1 MTASLLVWLLLLPL
15 LAVALVPAPVRGP
28 AVARVLVL
36 AFAVGTFL
44 IGVGDTSLPALTAFA
59 RDSPEGALF
68 VSLSAGLLLGG
79 ALPWPPREWRHWLP
93 AMPLVLAGVVAAWP
107 AFRVGPWL
115 LGGVLGAV
123 PALLGSALP
132 AAAQPATVVA
142 APERTPIAGWIAVL
156 VTVALAALDPM
167 AAALLPPVIVVAA
180 GAARPSW
187 LPRGRV
193 QLVLPVVA
201 TVAGVA
207 LGWLALTV
215 AGDALAALSS
225 FFVTAPVSTAAERWL
240 ALFAVITVAA
250 MLAPWPLSRF
260 GPGLVL
266 APAAAVLAFRLALSV
281 APSALG
287 DWQPLLG
294 LVLVPSAVMAALRGR
309 WPTSLATVA
318 VLAALRPGPLAVVAA
333 AAAMLAALALV
344 AVAPGR
350 NLLDPG
356 RVTFAGTWW
365 HAVLATVGAVIGV
378 MSVLQHEVVLATLLT
393 AGLACAAARVRVEPK
408 SHAVPPT

>member
-1 MTASLLVWLLLLPL
+1 MTTSLLAWLLLPPL
-15 LAVALVPAPVRGP
+15 AAVALVPAHARGP

-36 AFAVGTFL
+36 AYAVGTFL
-44 IGVGDTSLPALTAFA
+44 VGVGDTSLAALTAFA

-68 VSLSAGLLLGG
+68 ISLSAGLLLGG
-79 ALPWPPREWRHWLP
+79 ALPWPPRAWKQWLP
-93 AMPLVLAGVVAAWP
+93 AIPLAIAGVIAAWP

-132 AAAQPATVVA
+132 AAAQPAVVA
-142 APERTPIAGWIAVL
+142 SPGRTRVAGWVVML
-156 VTVALAALDPM
+156 VTVVLAALDPM
-167 AAALLPPVIVVAA
+167 AAALLPPVIVVAV

-187 LPRGRV
+187 LPRGRL

-215 AGDALAALSS
+215 AGDALAELSS

-240 ALFAVITVAA
+240 ALFAVITVGA
-250 MLAPWPLSRF
+250 MLAPWPFWRF

-266 APAAAVLAFRLALSV
+266 APAAAVLAYRLALSV
-281 APSALG
+281 APAAIG

-294 LVLVPSAVMAALRGR
+294 LVLVPSALIAAFLGR
-309 WPTSLATVA
+309 WPASLATVA

-333 AAAMLAALALV
+333 TAAMLAALALAA
-344 AVAPGR
+344 AVPGR

-365 HAVLATVGAVIGV
+365 HAVLATVGAVIGIV
-378 MSVLQHEVVLATLLT
+378 SVLQHEVVLATLLT
-393 AGLACAAARVRVEPK
+393 AGLACAAARVRFEPK